1 MRWASLFPG
10 QYPHDYDKQSSHSD
24 TSVVPKKITLYL
36 TNTVSVPS
44 SSQTL
49 T

>member
-1 MRWASLFPG
+1 MLWASLFPG
-10 QYPHDYDKQSSHSD
+10 QYPHDYAKQSSHSD

-36 TNTVSVPS
+36 INAVSVPNP
-44 SSQTL
+44 SQIL